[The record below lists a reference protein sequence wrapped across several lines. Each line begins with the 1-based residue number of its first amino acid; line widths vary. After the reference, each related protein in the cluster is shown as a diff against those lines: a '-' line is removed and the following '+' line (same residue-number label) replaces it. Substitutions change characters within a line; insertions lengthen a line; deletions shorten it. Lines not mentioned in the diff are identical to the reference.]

1 VRGSLPLNSLGKQ
14 YLLVSVPRRLGFGL
28 VIVLVISLASPE
40 SENIISPGV
49 VGATEGDWLIEDRVE
64 DLSDDR

>member
-1 VRGSLPLNSLGKQ
+1 M
-14 YLLVSVPRRLGFGL
+14 
-28 VIVLVISLASPE
+28 LVISLASPE